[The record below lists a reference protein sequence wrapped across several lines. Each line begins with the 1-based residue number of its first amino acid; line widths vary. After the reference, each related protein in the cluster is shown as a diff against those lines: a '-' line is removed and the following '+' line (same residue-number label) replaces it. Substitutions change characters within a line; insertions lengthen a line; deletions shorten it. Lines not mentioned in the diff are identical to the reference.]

1 MTHTGAEATSAT
13 STDFGA
19 IGWAQRSLGRMTRR
33 EKLREFANANG
44 VLLRTAPAQI
54 RMRLGRPNPGARAF
68 DLDAIPLPDS
78 KIAREAEEECREA
91 STDRLMMHCNR
102 TYVWATLLAWC
113 DGLRP
118 DPELLYVAAMLHD
131 LALTDRHR
139 DANPMICFGARAGV
153 LATEWTRDR
162 GWPEHRCATVGDAIS
177 LHLNSRVDAKHG
189 PEAQALQAGAAL
201 DVLGLRMWD
210 LEGAT
215 LDAVHVRY
223 PRLDMLAGLADFAA
237 EARPDTRTRLLMR
250 WLMFSTLARHSPIE
264 RRA

>member
-1 MTHTGAEATSAT
+1 
-13 STDFGA
+13 
-19 IGWAQRSLGRMTRR
+19 
-33 EKLREFANANG
+33 
-44 VLLRTAPAQI
+44 
-54 RMRLGRPNPGARAF
+54 
-68 DLDAIPLPDS
+68 
-78 KIAREAEEECREA
+78 
-91 STDRLMMHCNR
+91 
-102 TYVWATLLAWC
+102 
-113 DGLRP
+113 
-118 DPELLYVAAMLHD
+118 
-131 LALTDRHR
+131 
-139 DANPMICFGARAGV
+139 
-153 LATEWTRDR
+153 
-162 GWPEHRCATVGDAIS
+162 
-177 LHLNSRVDAKHG
+177 VDAKHG